1 MKTRQIV
8 TLALITDLNVAVARI
23 FLIQVAFT
31 HGNINLCDAGIVLA
45 GLVFGVRSGALV
57 GGLSG
62 FLLDLFSGYPQYI
75 LFSLVIHGTQGA
87 LVGTAQTKS
96 LKEQILGC
104 GGAIV
109 VLVGGY
115 FIADSLLY
123 GWSAGILGIATN
135 LVQGIV
141 GTGLGLV
148 LTRRAPKI
156 RA

>member
-8 TLALITDLNVAVARI
+8 TLALITALNVAVARI
-23 FLIQVAFT
+23 FLIPVAFT
-31 HGNINLCDAGIVLA
+31 HGNINLCDAGIVFA
-45 GLVFGVRSGALV
+45 GIIFGVRSGALV

-62 FLLDLFSGYPQYI
+62 FLLDLFSGYPQYM
-75 LFSLVIHGTQGA
+75 LFSLMIHGLQGT
-87 LVGTAQTKS
+87 LIGTAQTKS
-96 LKEQILGC
+96 LKEQILVC
-104 GGAIV
+104 GGAIG

-135 LVQGIV
+135 LFQGTV
-141 GTGLGLV
+141 GTGLGLI
-148 LTRRAPKI
+148 LAQRSPKI